1 MIYASVVFQELMSVC
16 CNVLLQ
22 GVVAWEDSGF
32 CFALVHHYH
41 HHHLICAITTTQ
53 LMNSHIVC
61 VFELSRYSSYV
72 HDNTFIFP
80 VVMFKGITAVYYND
94 ETLGPR
100 PGAVN
105 CCTHLL
111 MGKYGVFLLA
121 DQGKT
126 KPCRFRD
133 WVYK

>member
-1 MIYASVVFQELMSVC
+1 
-16 CNVLLQ
+16 
-22 GVVAWEDSGF
+22 
-32 CFALVHHYH
+32 
-41 HHHLICAITTTQ
+41 
-53 LMNSHIVC
+53 MNSHIVC

-80 VVMFKGITAVYYND
+80 VVMFKGIAAVYYND

-100 PGAVN
+100 PAAVN

-121 DQGKT
+121 DQGIAFLETGYINKAV
-126 KPCRFRD
+126 FV
-133 WVYK
+133 WFSV